1 MKYNIKDKLRG
12 KFGKIKEAGQLTPY
26 IIQRNSIWEI
36 TNIMKDS
43 YTLTNLQTYKRL
55 YNCSEAL
62 IKLNFTKI
70 RKI

>member
-1 MKYNIKDKLRG
+1 MKYNIKDKLKG

-26 IIQRNSIWEI
+26 TIQKGSIWEI
-36 TNIMKDS
+36 TNIMEDG

-62 IKLNFTKI
+62 IKLHFTKI
-70 RKI
+70 REK